1 MGYVYETN
9 TGHKKRAPSVGAK
22 LNKKRQIDYT
32 TGGVEMPKLYELTGM
47 YNQLW
52 DLVEDEEMDLVQ
64 LEEALKSVEEDINA
78 KAENLAKIIKQID
91 GDVTTIKAEID
102 RLTTKK
108 KTLENKKDS
117 IKAYLEEQL
126 GIAGIDKVKTPLFTV
141 AMQNNPPSL
150 EVVNESLIP
159 KMFYIVP
166 DPVLDKT
173 AVKDLLKRGEEI
185 PGVRLVQGRSL
196 RIR

>member
-1 MGYVYETN
+1 
-9 TGHKKRAPSVGAK
+9 
-22 LNKKRQIDYT
+22 
-32 TGGVEMPKLYELTGM
+32 MPKLYELTGM

-102 RLTTKK
+102 RLAAKK
-108 KTLENKKDS
+108 KALENKKDG
-117 IKAYLEEQL
+117 IKTYLTEQL
-126 GIAGIDKVKTPLFTV
+126 DIAGMDKVKTPLFTV
-141 AMQNNPPSL
+141 AMQNNPPS
-150 EVVNESLIP
+150 VNVLDEALIP
-159 KMFYIVP
+159 KQYFIP
-166 DPVLDKT
+166 QDPVLDKKGIL
-173 AVKDLLKRGEEI
+173 AALKEGQEV
-185 PGVRLVQGRSL
+185 PGAELKQGRSL